1 MIRTICRLLSARAQV
16 PPCWQAKALSMQ
28 RMVNKRIVDDMHDRE
43 SYTIPTRSI
52 LEDMSPNSLN
62 NAETLATEH
71 LVKVMTVKRQKLAFD
86 DKVKQ
91 LAKLVAASA
100 RTPSLNLK
108 LTPDSA
114 PSLDAGAGVVT
125 MAAPTPTPR
134 DLDTAHAPTK
144 QLSPLRLISP
154 FMASRA
160 SR

>member
-86 DKVKQ
+86 DKAKQ
-91 LAKLVAASA
+91 LAKLAAASPPLGL
-100 RTPSLNLK
+100 TLK
-108 LTPDSA
+108 LTPAPA
-114 PSLDAGAGVVT
+114 PSLDAGTGVVT